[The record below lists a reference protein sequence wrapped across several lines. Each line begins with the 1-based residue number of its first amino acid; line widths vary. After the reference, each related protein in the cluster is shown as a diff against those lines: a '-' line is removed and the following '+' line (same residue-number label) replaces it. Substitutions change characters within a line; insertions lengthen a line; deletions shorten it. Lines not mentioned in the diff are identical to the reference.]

1 MMEVL
6 DFFRQHPFLLGLAIG
21 LLIAAG
27 IWIKGLFRARV
38 SNKEIEKLKESL
50 YTKMQIDTKGHMTRE
65 NELEQ
70 LRKHNENLRVSLKS
84 LQQKPGRAEVRQL
97 HVYDKA
103 IHSML
108 AKAPGFAPTWEM
120 VLNDAEDEIRQT
132 ETGISAFVRKVFI
145 PGKSLP
151 KNTEEVNLIDYEE
164 NKEE

>member
-1 MMEVL
+1 MMEII
-6 DFFRQHPFLLGLAIG
+6 DFLRQHPFIFGLVIG
-21 LLIAAG
+21 LLVALG
-27 IWIKGLFRARV
+27 LWIKSLFKYRKQG
-38 SNKEIEKLKESL
+38 KEITKLKESL

-70 LRKHNENLRVSLKS
+70 LRKENENLRVSLKS

-120 VLNDAEDEIRQT
+120 VLKEAEDEIQLT
-132 ETGISAFVRKVFI
+132 ERGFSAFMRKVFV
-145 PGKSLP
+145 PSKSLP
-151 KNTEEVNLIDYEE
+151 KDTDEAKLIDYEE
-164 NKEE
+164 KKED

>member
-1 MMEVL
+1 MEFI
-6 DFFRQHPFLLGLAIG
+6 DFLKQHPFLFGFFIG
-21 LLIAAG
+21 LLITIG
-27 IWIKGLFRARV
+27 VWIKGLLKTRGL
-38 SNKEIEKLKESL
+38 NKEIAKLKESL

-84 LQQKPGRAEVRQL
+84 LQQKPGRAEIRQL
-97 HVYDKA
+97 HVFDKA

-120 VLNDAEDEIRQT
+120 VLKDAEEEIRQT
-132 ETGISAFVRKVFI
+132 ESGISAFVRKVFI

-151 KNTEEVNLIDYEE
+151 KDTEDAKLIDYEE
-164 NKEE
+164 KKDE

>member
-1 MMEVL
+1 MEVI
-6 DFFRQHPFLLGLAIG
+6 DFFRQHHFLFGLFIG
-21 LLIAAG
+21 LLIAIG
-27 IWIKGLFRARV
+27 IWIKGLVKARKL
-38 SNKEIEKLKESL
+38 SKETAKLKESL

-70 LRKHNENLRVSLKS
+70 LRKENENLRVSLKS

-103 IHSML
+103 LHSML

-120 VLNDAEDEIRQT
+120 VLKEAEEEIRLT
-132 ETGISAFVRKVFI
+132 ETGFSAFMRKVFV

-151 KNTEEVNLIDYEE
+151 KDTHEAKLIDYEE
-164 NKEE
+164 KKEE